1 MNKPLTV
8 EEAVSLLMNPPE
20 DNSGSETP
28 QADDDVSQASTDE
41 AALEEETEDAV
52 EEEEEQSDYEDDD
65 DDDEP
70 EPDDSLEVIIDGERQ
85 RVTRDEAAKGYQR
98 QADYTRKS
106 QDLAKQRKALAAE
119 SEQIAAEREKYAQAL
134 AMVQNQLAS
143 EEQPDWSRL
152 RDEDP
157 FEYMVQKDAWR
168 DKQERLQKIQAEQ
181 QRIAQ
186 QQAAEQQ
193 QAMQQELAN
202 QRTVLLER
210 IPAWKDQTVAEK
222 EKAEISAYARKAGFT
237 DEEIAAVSDARAVE
251 LLHKAWQYDKL
262 MSDQKVENKRVK
274 KAPKAAKSGQPTGR
288 KERTSRQRQAA
299 FDKLK
304 SSGSINDAVD
314 YLLQKG
320 K

>member
-1 MNKPLTV
+1 MNKPLTI
-8 EEAVSLLMNPPE
+8 EEAVSLLTNPPE
-20 DNSGSETP
+20 DNPGIEATP
-28 QADDDVSQASTDE
+28 ADEDVSQAST
-41 AALEEETEDAV
+41 EETTFEEQTEDEV
-52 EEEEEQSDYEDDD
+52 DEEEEQSEYDDSD
-65 DDDEP
+65 EDDEP
-70 EPDDSLEVIIDGERQ
+70 EPEDLLEVVIDGERQ

-119 SEQIAAEREKYAQAL
+119 SQQISAEREKYAQAL

-168 DKQERLQKIQAEQ
+168 DKQERLQRVQAEQ
-181 QRIAQ
+181 QMLAQ
-186 QQAAEQQ
+186 QQATEQQ

-202 QRTVLLER
+202 QRTVLLDR
-210 IPAWKDQTVAEK
+210 IPAWKDQSVAEK
-222 EKAEISAYARKAGFT
+222 EKSEISAYARKAGFT

-262 MSDQKVENKRVK
+262 MSDGKVESKRVK

-288 KERTSRQRQAA
+288 KERTSRQRQVA

-304 SSGSINDAVD
+304 SSGSVGDAVN